1 MKPDR
6 VKEYDYYLFDADGTL
21 FDTTEMI
28 IRCFEN
34 TAKVHGLPQ
43 PGRREIISHV
53 GMTLRK
59 QMESYFGELPDA
71 LYDRYRDTH
80 MTYQLEIFRD
90 YLRLCPGVAEA
101 LQCLHERGKQCAVVT
116 SRMLE
121 TLALYLK
128 ETGIDGYF
136 SVLVT
141 PECTIRHKPDPQPAQ
156 EALARLNGAPERA
169 LLIGDSNYDIECG
182 QRAGLATAFVT
193 WSHNPVTILHSTPT
207 YLFSDMRDLCVW

>member
-1 MKPDR
+1 MKKDR

-21 FDTTEMI
+21 FDTTDMI

-43 PGRREIISHV
+43 PDRQAVISHV

-59 QMESYFGELPDA
+59 QMECYFGELPDA
-71 LYDRYRDTH
+71 IYDRYRDTH

-101 LQCLHERGKQCAVVT
+101 LRCLHERGKRCAVVT

-141 PECTIRHKPDPQPAQ
+141 PECTTRHKPDPQPAL
-156 EALARLNGAPERA
+156 EALARLNGVAGRA

-182 QRAGLATAFVT
+182 LQAGLATAFVT
-193 WSHNPVTILHSTPT
+193 WSHNPVTTLRTAPT
-207 YLFSDMRDLCVW
+207 YFFSDMRDLCVW